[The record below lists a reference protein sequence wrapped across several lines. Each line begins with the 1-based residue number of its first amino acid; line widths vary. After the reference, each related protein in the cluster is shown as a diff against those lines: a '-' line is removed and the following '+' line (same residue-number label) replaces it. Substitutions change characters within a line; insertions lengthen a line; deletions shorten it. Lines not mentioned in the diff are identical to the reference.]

1 MLAYRYTVENS
12 KLYVILPISF
22 SSTNYCIALTDFL
35 DEEGN
40 SACSSFGAQPISN
53 NKSAGCN
60 LAIDKSTGVPKAID
74 DQNYR
79 GYMFAVGF

>member
-1 MLAYRYTVENS
+1 MLAYNYTVENS
-12 KLYVILPISF
+12 KLYVFLPISF
-22 SSTNYCIALTDFL
+22 SSSNYCIELTDFS
-35 DEEGN
+35 DAEGN
-40 SACSSFGAQPISN
+40 SACTSFGAKPISN
-53 NKSAGCN
+53 NKIAVCN